1 MSDRVLLTDAAA
13 PIYHNPNPTD
23 SESIEFKHR
32 WKGYC
37 LFEFYETGQ
46 LRFWEGGEPKKELGR
61 YVVVWDGEKPITF
74 MDGMWCESEGW
85 KGEDAVLAPGTTED
99 VREAFRAWVKENP
112 DNRFGIDTMNI
123 DRKVTIE
130 PVRGTLEDAKR
141 DMATLFDSYL
151 QEQLVQES

>member
-1 MSDRVLLTDAAA
+1 MSDRVLLTDAVA

-85 KGEDAVLAPGTTED
+85 KGEDAVLAPGLARQRAEA
-99 VREAFRAWVKENP
+99 VRQ
-112 DNRFGIDTMNI
+112 
-123 DRKVTIE
+123 
-130 PVRGTLEDAKR
+130 
-141 DMATLFDSYL
+141 L
-151 QEQLVQES
+151 QLPAAIGGEHRLQLVLCVVTPIGLVRVLRAGRAGEE